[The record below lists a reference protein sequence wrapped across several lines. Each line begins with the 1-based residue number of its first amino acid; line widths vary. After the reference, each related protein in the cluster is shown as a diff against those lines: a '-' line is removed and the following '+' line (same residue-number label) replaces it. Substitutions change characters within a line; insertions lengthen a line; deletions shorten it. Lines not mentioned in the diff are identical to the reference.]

1 MRIGCM
7 RIGGAREA
15 WMAEEA
21 QATASAPASIGNV
34 GVGFD
39 VLGLAFDAARDRVTA
54 VREAEPGVRLGAVSG
69 LVTSLPDT
77 PETNTALAA
86 ARALLDAAGASFG
99 VRLSIDKG
107 VPVSAGMGGS
117 AASAVAAAAA
127 VNALL
132 PAPRAPEALL
142 PFALEGERV
151 SSDPPPWDNVVGALF
166 GGLVLVAREQPG
178 HVHRLP
184 VPANLVSILFHPPVE
199 TETKA
204 ARKLLKAEVPMRIA
218 VEHSRRL
225 AAFVAGCATGDLAL
239 LRAGLEDILV
249 EPQRAHLLPAL
260 APVKQA
266 ALAAGALGCS
276 FSGSGPSVFA
286 WALDAEAD
294 AVAGAMAGAFHA
306 AGLAATQYRAPVDSA
321 GVRLEAAA
329 DRRRAA

>member
-1 MRIGCM
+1 MT
-7 RIGGAREA
+7 GAA
-15 WMAEEA
+15 T
-21 QATASAPASIGNV
+21 ATASAPASIGNV

-39 VLGLAFDAARDRVTA
+39 VLGLAFDAVRDRVTA
-54 VREAEPGVRLGAVSG
+54 VREAEPGVRLEAVSG
-69 LVTSLPDT
+69 LLTRLPDR

-86 ARALLDAAGASFG
+86 AKALLDHAGADFG
-99 VRLSIDKG
+99 VRLSIEKG
-107 VPVSAGMGGS
+107 VPLSAGMGGS

-132 PAPRAPEALL
+132 PEPLATEELL
-142 PFALEGERV
+142 PFALEGERI

-166 GGLVLVAREQPG
+166 GGLALVAREAPG

-184 VPANLVSILFHPPVE
+184 VPAGIVSLLFHPPVT

-204 ARKLLKAEVPMRIA
+204 ARRILNAEVPMRTA

-225 AAFVAGCATGDLAL
+225 AAFVAGCATGDIDLI
-239 LRAGLEDILV
+239 RAGLEDILV

-260 APVKQA
+260 APVKAA
-266 ALAAGALGCS
+266 ALGAGALGCS

-286 WALDAEAD
+286 WALERDAEA
-294 AVAGAMAGAFHA
+294 VAAAMDSAFRA
-306 AGLAATQYRAPVDSA
+306 AGLAATAYRAPVEST

-329 DRRRAA
+329 SRQRAA

>member
-1 MRIGCM
+1 
-7 RIGGAREA
+7 
-15 WMAEEA
+15 MAEA
-21 QATASAPASIGNV
+21 AVATASAPASIGNV

-39 VLGLAFDAARDRVTA
+39 VLGLAFDAVRDRVTA
-54 VREAEPGVRLGAVSG
+54 VREAAPGVRLGAVTG
-69 LVTSLPDT
+69 LLDSLPDT

-86 ARALLDAAGASFG
+86 AKALLDHVGAQFG
-99 VRLSIDKG
+99 VRLSIEKG
-107 VPVSAGMGGS
+107 VPLSAGMGGS

-132 PAPRAPEALL
+132 PEPLATGDLL

-166 GGLVLVAREQPG
+166 GGLSLVAREEAG

-184 VPANLVSILFHPPVE
+184 VPAGVVSLLFHPPVT

-204 ARKLLKAEVPMRIA
+204 ARRILKAEVPMCTA

-225 AAFVAGCATGDLAL
+225 GAFVAGCATDNAELI
-239 LRAGLEDILV
+239 RAGLEDVLV

-260 APVKQA
+260 APVKAA
-266 ALAAGALGCS
+266 ALSAGALGCS

-286 WALDAEAD
+286 WALEADAD
-294 AVAGAMAGAFHA
+294 AVAAAMEAAFRA
-306 AGLAATQYRAPVDSA
+306 AGLAATAYRASVDST

-329 DRRRAA
+329 SSQRAA